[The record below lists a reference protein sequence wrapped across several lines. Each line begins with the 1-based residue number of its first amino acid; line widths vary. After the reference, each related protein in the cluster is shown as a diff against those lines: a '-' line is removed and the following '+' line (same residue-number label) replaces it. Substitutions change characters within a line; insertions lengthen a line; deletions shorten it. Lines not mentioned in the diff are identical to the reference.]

1 MKRILVLIAL
11 AALAAAPAFSQSRS
25 VDVTGWVTWADPSG
39 DTIEDVDDLSDVEVE
54 FDSEQGYGL
63 GVNVFW
69 SDRISTEFAA
79 HVLEPDLTLRST
91 DPTIPLSVFGS
102 LEMIPITATLQF
114 HFAPEGRFDPYIGAG
129 AAWVLFDEV
138 TDASLDAIDVD
149 SIAFDDDFGF
159 VVNAGVSIGLTELIA
174 INLDAKYVPVSS
186 AARAVIAGVPG
197 DAVDVD
203 INPTIL
209 SAGLSLQF

>member
-1 MKRILVLIAL
+1 MKRILVLMAL
-11 AALAAAPAFSQSRS
+11 ATFAAAPAFAQSRS

-39 DTIEDVDDLSDVEVE
+39 DTFENVDDIEDVEVE

-63 GVNVFW
+63 GINFFL
-69 SDRISTEFAA
+69 SDRISAEIAA
-79 HVLEPDLTLRST
+79 HVLEPDLNLRFS
-91 DPTIPLSVFGS
+91 DPTIPFTTFGS

-138 TDASLDAIDVD
+138 SGAALDDIDVD
-149 SIAFDDDFGF
+149 SIDFDDDFGF

-197 DAVDVD
+197 EAIDIDV
-203 INPTIL
+203 NPTIL
-209 SAGLSLQF
+209 SAGISLQF